1 MVIMKISF
9 NPLFETMREKGVTSY
24 RLIKNGFSQAT
35 WYRIKNGTGGVS
47 THTIALLCKLLDC
60 TVCEVIEYIPDDE

>member
-1 MVIMKISF
+1 MKISF
-9 NPLFETMREKGVTSY
+9 NPLFETMRERGVISY

-35 WYRIKNGTGGVS
+35 WYQIKNETGGVS

-60 TVCEVIEYIPDDE
+60 PVSDVIEYIPDDK